1 MKALRESEME
11 TTSLGGKLVWFIG
24 LWIGGV
30 VTIGAL
36 SLLLR
41 AILLP

>member
-1 MKALRESEME
+1 MKTVQESELE
-11 TTSLGGKLVWFIG
+11 TTSLGRKWLWFVG

-36 SLLLR
+36 SIVLR
-41 AILLP
+41 SILLP

>member
-1 MKALRESEME
+1 MKALREGEIE